1 MTANLWQAAP
11 TVQAICVG
19 GRKMSLCVQECD
31 DWCTLVLHRVRLPVH
46 LANNQRHNA
55 MIPRS
60 IFADKYTTWSNITD
74 DNYDEIVGTAA
85 ERTLQIRVADHSLRC
100 GNLDKGMADVVLSFV
115 TAEDNATAGRFG
127 FDYLLEWSI
136 AGMSEEQASAF
147 IESKVREHF
156 GPVMSQQL
164 RNGEYANFLD

>member
-1 MTANLWQAAP
+1 MWANLRQAAP
-11 TVQAICVG
+11 TVQAIFVRG
-19 GRKMSLCVQECD
+19 QNMSFGIQECD
-31 DWCTLVLHRVRLPVH
+31 EWCTLVLHRVRFDVH
-46 LANNQRHNA
+46 LVHQRHNA

-60 IFADKYTTWSNITD
+60 IFTDKYTTWSNITD
-74 DNYDEIVGTAA
+74 DNYDDIAGTAA

-156 GPVMSQQL
+156 GPVMSQQM